1 MVNRHRRNTVLSF
14 LSFAFARIY
23 LSIRDSIGIGDVRIF
38 FTYLIDLIAFKVVT
52 AIIASKYIMFNITVI
67 LILY

>member
-1 MVNRHRRNTVLSF
+1 MVNRQRRNTVLSF
-14 LSFAFARIY
+14 LSFAFTRIY
-23 LSIRDSIGIGDVRIF
+23 LSIVSSIGIGEVRIF

-52 AIIASKYIMFNITVI
+52 AIIASKYMFNITVV